1 MLLRT
6 EITEKTEKATGK
18 NNKSKKCMKEILW
31 SGVCNYFLLLG
42 SELE

>member
-31 SGVCNYFLLLG
+31 AGVQLFLT
-42 SELE
+42 SKQ